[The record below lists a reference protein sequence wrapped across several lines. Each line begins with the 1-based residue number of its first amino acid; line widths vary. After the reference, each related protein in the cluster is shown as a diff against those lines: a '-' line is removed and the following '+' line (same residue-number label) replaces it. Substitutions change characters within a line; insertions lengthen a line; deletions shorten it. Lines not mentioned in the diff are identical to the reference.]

1 MLKFVYQLF
10 LTFNS
15 LSIFLVI
22 YFVKIRLWI
31 PRIGAASVIVYMVIL
46 IMMSGVGLK
55 ISHYLSPDSVD
66 EINSIE
72 VGSESYLSVYLGYF
86 FVAAGLE
93 DKDYIMLAFVFVVMF
108 LFIFF
113 SQAQYFNPLFLLLG
127 YKFYGITKEN
137 GVKVFVIT
145 KRKLNGTKGVRF
157 RALRRIN
164 DFTYIDEE

>member
-1 MLKFVYQLF
+1 ML
-10 LTFNS
+10 
-15 LSIFLVI
+15 ILVI
-22 YFVKIRLWI
+22 
-31 PRIGAASVIVYMVIL
+31 
-46 IMMSGVGLK
+46 MSGIGLK
-55 ISHYLSPDSVD
+55 LSHYLSSDSID

-72 VGSESYLSVYLGYF
+72 IGSESYLSVYLGYF

-93 DKDYIMLAFVFVVMF
+93 DKDYIMLAFVFAVMF

-157 RALRRIN
+157 PVLRRIN